1 MSASLLVA
9 IAAAV
14 SRQSGNIPLDLV
26 LLTDAQGKDKGAV
39 CLDGSNPG
47 FYMTKGTA
55 GDTNKWVLYFKG
67 GGWCYDE
74 ADCAKRSKTNLGSST
89 LFTPTFEF
97 SGMMDSQATVNPEFA
112 TYNRVVLY
120 YCDGASFSGDADA
133 VSNTTGTPLYFRG
146 KRVLDALLDALLDEH
161 GLSTATDVLLSGGS
175 AGGLSTYLHA
185 DYVQS
190 KMPASVTRFKA
201 APVSGFFLFHATA
214 AGVLDYPTRMQY
226 VYGMQNSSGGVNA
239 ACHVAMAPAEA
250 WKCIFANY
258 SYAHIKTPIFVINSA
273 IDAWQMGNV
282 WKGDAACAKNDFNK
296 CTAAEVADLN
306 GYMGDFLLDLS
317 SAGTASGATLAAP
330 GNGAF
335 VESCL
340 EHCGEQTGANFDG
353 YTLSSAS
360 GLKSTMQAAV
370 SKWWNANGSEAAA
383 AGGHT
388 YLPGCTLNTAAPHQ
402 CNPSCAR
409 GCTV

>member
-1 MSASLLVA
+1 MMIHALLACCTTLAVA
-9 IAAAV
+9 Q
-14 SRQSGNIPLDLV
+14 SRNVPLDLV

-47 FYMTKGTA
+47 FYMTKGT
-55 GDTNKWVLYFKG
+55 DTDTTKWVLYFKG

-74 ADCAKRSKTNLGSST
+74 RDCAVRAKTNLGTST
-89 LFTPTFEF
+89 QFTPTFAF
-97 SGMMDSQATVNPEFA
+97 SGIMDSQASVNPEFA

-120 YCDGASFSGDADA
+120 YCDGASFSGNADA

-146 KRVLDALLDALLDEH
+146 KRVLDALLDALLDDH
-161 GLSTATDVLLSGGS
+161 GLGSATDVLLSGGS
-175 AGGLSTYLHA
+175 AGGLSAYLHA
-185 DYVQS
+185 DYVKS
-190 KMPASVTRFKA
+190 KMPSSVIRFKA

-239 ACHVAMAPAEA
+239 ACHAAMEPAEA

-258 SYAHIKTPIFVINSA
+258 SYAHTKTPTFVINSA

-282 WKGDAACAKNDFNK
+282 WKGDAACAKHDFEN

-306 GYMGDFLLDLS
+306 GYMANFLRDLS
-317 SAGTASGATLAAP
+317 SAGSSSGTTLAAP

-353 YTLSSAS
+353 YTLPSAS
-360 GLKSTMQAAV
+360 GAKTTMQTAV
-370 SKWWNANGSEAAA
+370 SKWWNADGGAQAH
-383 AGGHT
+383 GHT

-402 CNPSCAR
+402 CNPSCGAR
-409 GCTV
+409 CAV